1 MTTSD
6 PNAADQPRLYEFC
19 LSSDL
24 APILNPMP
32 GVFDDGQGAAV
43 DLNHVTFLVGSITEE
58 RWNNERAGLGE
69 GWQNAS
75 LAMSLCRQFHLNNDP
90 SKPLLLLRM
99 EYGVLSKNGTP
110 GHSDPDAFQSLVIQ
124 ALHPEPIDWSQAA
137 SMAKDGDDLSLAA
150 ADFLLDVAAAPY
162 KSRALTRDEVIA
174 AARERGLTWADFANS
189 QPE

>member
-6 PNAADQPRLYEFC
+6 PNAADQSRLYEFC
-19 LSSDL
+19 ISSDL

-32 GVFDDGQGAAV
+32 GVFDDGQGTAV
-43 DLNHVTFLVGSITEE
+43 DLSHVTFLVGSITEE

-75 LAMSLCRQFHLNNDP
+75 LAMALCRQFHLSNDP

-99 EYGVLSKNGTP
+99 EYGILSKYGTP
-110 GHSDPDAFQSLVIQ
+110 GAVDPNAFQSLVIQ
-124 ALHPEPIDWSQAA
+124 ALYPKPIDWNQAA
-137 SMAKDGDDLSLAA
+137 NLAKDSDDLSLAA

-162 KSRALTRDEVIA
+162 RVRALTRDEVIA
-174 AARERGLTWADFANS
+174 TARERGLTWADFANS